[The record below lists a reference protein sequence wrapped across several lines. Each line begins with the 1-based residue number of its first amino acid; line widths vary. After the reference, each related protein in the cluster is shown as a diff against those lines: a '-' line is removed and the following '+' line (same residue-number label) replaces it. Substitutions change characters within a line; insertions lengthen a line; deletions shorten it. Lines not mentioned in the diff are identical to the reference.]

1 MAKYE
6 KPGTFVLIKVVASND
21 YYSVSRDLSVEFEG
35 GSGGGVKWYAIVIV
49 VVLVAIA
56 VGVAFGLYLKMKRKK
71 ADSKKVSLF
80 TENEE
85 VDEEV

>member
-1 MAKYE
+1 M
-6 KPGTFVLIKVVASND
+6 N
-21 YYSVSRDLSVEFEG
+21 FEG
-35 GSGGGVKWYAIVIV
+35 QDGGVKWYSIVIV

-56 VGVAFGLYLKMKRKK
+56 VGVAFGFYIRMKRKK

-85 VDEEV
+85 VDE

>member
-1 MAKYE
+1 MAKYDS
-6 KPGTFVLIKVVASND
+6 PGSFDKIYVNASND
-21 YYSVSRDLSVEFEG
+21 YYTVTRTLSVEFEG
-35 GSGGGVKWYAIVIV
+35 GSAGGVKWYAIVIV
-49 VVLVAIA
+49 VILVAIG

-85 VDEEV
+85 VDE